1 MPTKNRTA
9 TNDQVNGLWIGNH
22 LSLLELL
29 TLQSFTDHG
38 MTFRLW
44 VYDELDNDLS
54 GIEGLELCDATRI
67 IPREDVFQYRNANTF
82 GHGKGSYAG
91 FSDIFRYKLLFEYG
105 GWWVDMDICCLQPF
119 DFDAP
124 YVFRAHH
131 ELAMVGNVMKV
142 PKGSELMKRCFDEA
156 VREVDAENTDWHK
169 PIEILNR
176 NVFDLGLESYIRDD
190 MSYPDRWDILSRLIR
205 RRRPVPSSLVFI
217 HWMNEEWRHR
227 GIDKENVRFSS
238 TLGRLMQ
245 QYGVLPTHQSM
256 RERIRNEFRHSALYR
271 NLKLLEVLD

>member
-1 MPTKNRTA
+1 MPTSNQT
-9 TNDQVNGLWIGNH
+9 TNDRVNGLWIGSH
-22 LSLLELL
+22 LSRLELL
-29 TLQSFTDHG
+29 TIRSFCDHG
-38 MTFRLW
+38 MGFRLW

-54 GIEGLELCDATRI
+54 DIEGLELCDATEI
-67 IPREDVFQYRNANTF
+67 IPREDVFQYRNSNTF

-91 FSDIFRYKLLFEYG
+91 FSDIFRYKLLYEHG
-105 GWWVDMDICCLQPF
+105 GWWVDMDICCLRPF
-119 DFDAP
+119 DFDEA

-142 PKGSELMKRCFDEA
+142 PQGAELMKRCYDEA
-156 VREVDAENTDWHK
+156 VCEVDAENTDWHK

-176 NVFDLGLESYIRDD
+176 NVFDLGLERSIRDD
-190 MSYPDRWDILSRLIR
+190 LSLPDRWDVLRKLIR
-205 RRRPVPSSLVFI
+205 RRRPIPAEHFFV

-227 GIDKENVRFSS
+227 CIDKENVRFAS

-245 QYGVLPTHQSM
+245 RHGVLPESYTM
-256 RERIRNEFRHSALYR
+256 RDRIRNGFQHSALYR